1 MPANPFVL
9 QCEEPDS
16 PVMQCSTTT
25 IYGAP
30 KGRPGR
36 ALPNTTSDLGI
47 HGITLHCVG
56 DSFDGFL
63 AKACLGGTKMPVG
76 CHVSFH
82 YIIDAETGQI
92 SSLVSESDV
101 AWAWQS
107 YRGNFPPITPLDYCP
122 CPQPCP
128 QLPCPGDPSPTPVVY
143 MGWPLLSAQFP
154 NISADFYT
162 LNIGITSPSRP
173 EQSRLDNEICCVG
186 PYGLSKVAYKQLVHL
201 IAWLQSK
208 YPTII
213 LDKQH
218 IAFEDEI
225 VATDEQ
231 CLECPCGANG
241 SCLVCDV
248 SQYCQRCNNA
258 IDPTLHIV
266 DPSDVRYVLIETQ
279 GGCRAKVLLSDL
291 ITFIGQQ

>member
-1 MPANPFVL
+1 MPVNPYVVECL
-9 QCEEPDS
+9 DPTP
-16 PVMQCSTTT
+16 PVMECNTTT

-36 ALPNTTSDLGI
+36 ALPNTQNDLGI
-47 HGITLHCVG
+47 HGIALHCVK

-82 YIIDAETGQI
+82 YIIDGETGQI
-92 SSLVSESDV
+92 TSLVKETDV

-107 YRGNFPPITPLDYCP
+107 YRTNFPAITPLDYCP

-128 QLPCPGDPSPTPVVY
+128 SLPCPGSPAPEPVVY
-143 MGWPLLSAQFP
+143 AGWSVLSAQFP

-173 EQSRLDNEICCVG
+173 EQSRLDNEVCCVG
-186 PYGLSKVAYKQLVHL
+186 PYGLSKFAYQQLVRL

-225 VATDEQ
+225 VQTEDL

-248 SQYCQRCNNA
+248 SAFCQVCDNP
-258 IDPTLHIV
+258 IDPTIKIV
-266 DPSDVRYVLIETQ
+266 DISEVRYLLVETQ

-291 ITFIGQQ
+291 AAFLGV